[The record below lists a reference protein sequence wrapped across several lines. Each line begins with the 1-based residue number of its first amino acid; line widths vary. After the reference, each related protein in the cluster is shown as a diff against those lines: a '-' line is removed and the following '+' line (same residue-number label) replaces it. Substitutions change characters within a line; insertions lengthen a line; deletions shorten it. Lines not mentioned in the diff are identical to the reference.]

1 MLTGQI
7 DIYTNFSKKKKK
19 KEKQGHFKTVT
30 LLELQEE

>member
-1 MLTGQI
+1 MLNGQI
-7 DIYTNFSKKKKK
+7 DIYTNFSKEK